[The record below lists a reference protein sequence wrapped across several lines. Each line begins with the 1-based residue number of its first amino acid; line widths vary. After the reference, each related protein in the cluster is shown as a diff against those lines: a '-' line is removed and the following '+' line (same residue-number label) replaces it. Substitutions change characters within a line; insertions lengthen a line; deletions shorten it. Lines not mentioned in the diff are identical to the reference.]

1 LFRFINFTAAIKVLA
16 SKVAKDEA
24 ALATL
29 VSRKEVLRGNVEV
42 ACRKCEDLVKP
53 EVLLDLIQKNTPEA
67 NDIRL
72 RLRAELRKRIAK
84 IGIAFVPD
92 SVRIIGGFI
101 IMSII
106 CVNGV
111 MHMAAFRKGDSTL
124 LLMEDIQDTEDI
136 AQRLKA
142 YLDKLTE
149 ERIAFL
155 NLPMSAVLAQSD

>member
-1 LFRFINFTAAIKVLA
+1 LFRFINFTGAIKVLA

-72 RLRAELRKRIAK
+72 RLRAELRIRIAR
-84 IGIAFVPD
+84 IGIMFVPD
-92 SVRIIGGFI
+92 GAPIIGGFI

-106 CVNGV
+106 LREWGYA
-111 MHMAAFRKGDSTL
+111 HGSIPQGR
-124 LLMEDIQDTEDI
+124 
-136 AQRLKA
+136 
-142 YLDKLTE
+142 
-149 ERIAFL
+149 
-155 NLPMSAVLAQSD
+155 